1 MAKRKK
7 RSYVSPK
14 VQTYQCPCTEKPTVQ
29 QSTWERVGKFC
40 NSPVVGI
47 LLKCVIYGKD
57 LKRFVVDLLQES

>member
-14 VQTYQCPCTEKPTVQ
+14 VQTSRCSCTEKPSAP
-29 QSTWERVGKFC
+29 QSVWERVGKFC

-57 LKRFVVDLLQES
+57 VKRFIADLLQDS